1 MKLVSQHPARC
12 LPVCAVVLVAF
23 ISKKKKKRERKKT
36 DTFQFDVALL
46 ITSIAYK
53 KKKQKKKSPFF
64 LSAVYSPWKNLC
76 IAQKQANAWLL
87 ITGAL
92 AAPRCRAEQPSEG
105 SLGLPFTF
113 VYKYKYARFLFSCGA
128 RHLFT
133 FLVQCLTSAVSSFQP
148 SSSFFFLY
156 RKRKKS
162 PVVLLS
168 LQKKTSVCTLSS
180 CTHHMFTATAS
191 PVGV

>member
-1 MKLVSQHPARC
+1 M
-12 LPVCAVVLVAF
+12 
-23 ISKKKKKRERKKT
+23 
-36 DTFQFDVALL
+36 ALL

-148 SSSFFFLY
+148 SSSFFFIPKKKKISCGFIIFAEKN
-156 RKRKKS
+156 KR
-162 PVVLLS
+162 VYIE
-168 LQKKTSVCTLSS
+168 
-180 CTHHMFTATAS
+180 
-191 PVGV
+191 